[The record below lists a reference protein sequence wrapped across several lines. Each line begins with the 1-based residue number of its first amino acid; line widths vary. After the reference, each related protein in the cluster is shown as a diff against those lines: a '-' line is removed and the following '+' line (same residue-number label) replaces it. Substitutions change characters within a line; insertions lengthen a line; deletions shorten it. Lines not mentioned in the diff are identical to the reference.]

1 MSNTV
6 LIQQA
11 SGPMRLMLELTAA
24 RHADYCARHGICY
37 WPVLGDVQ
45 RERSPHW
52 NKITLIKHALAE
64 GFERVVWLDADTLI
78 LRFDEDIRTAINGG
92 PPLALA
98 QHPVPDLDGNPTHF
112 NSGVIIARNGA
123 RAREFFDAVWT
134 AGPLWKHPWH
144 EQGRVHDVLKR
155 FPDMVQRLDDRWNS
169 TVNVT
174 DVPNPIIKAW
184 HGSGT
189 KALSS
194 MYEELKRIGGLDA
207 AAREAADQFVHA
219 DNVSEQT
226 ERAIAAIPP
235 YPNTF
240 AGRGIVT
247 CGGGLGYFTC
257 AWVCIHQL
265 RRLDCRLPI
274 ELWYLGP
281 HELDAHM
288 RSMMEPL
295 DVKCVDASE
304 IRKTHP
310 MRLLRGFELKAYS
323 VLHSCFREVIFLD
336 ADNVPVANP
345 ELLFDAPE
353 YGDAGAIFWPDY
365 WRMPPEHLAWKLF
378 GVPYR
383 DEPEFESGQIVI
395 DKARCW
401 RALNLAMWF
410 NENSDFFYHHVHGD
424 KDTFRFAW
432 HRLGQRFAMP
442 PYPISS
448 IESTM
453 CQHDFQGCRLFQHR
467 NSDKWNFR
475 RDNKRVEGFLFEE
488 ECQNDVRNLR
498 KLWDGKVF
506 SSVSISKPQI

>member
-1 MSNTV
+1 
-6 LIQQA
+6 
-11 SGPMRLMLELTAA
+11 MRLMLELTTA

-45 RERSPHW
+45 RARSPHW
-52 NKITLIKHALAE
+52 NKIALIKHALAE

-78 LRFDEDIRTAINGG
+78 LRHDEDIRTAINDG
-92 PPLALA
+92 PPLGLA
-98 QHPVPDLDGNPTHF
+98 QHPRPDLDGNPTHF

-123 RAREFFDAVWT
+123 RAREFFDVVWT
-134 AGPLWKHPWH
+134 TGPSRKHPWL
-144 EQGRVHDVLKR
+144 EQGRVHDILKL
-155 FPDMVQRLDDRWNS
+155 FPDIVQRLDDRWNS

-174 DVPNPIIKAW
+174 DVPNPMIKAW

-194 MYEELKRIGGLDA
+194 MYEELKRIGGLEA
-207 AAREAADQFVHA
+207 SARAAADQFVHA
-219 DNVSEQT
+219 DNTFEQT
-226 ERAIAAIPP
+226 ERAITAIPP

-240 AGRGIVT
+240 EGRGIVT

-265 RRLDCRLPI
+265 RRLGCWLPI

-281 HELDAHM
+281 RELDAHM
-288 RSMMEPL
+288 RSLMEPL
-295 DVKCVDASE
+295 GVKCVDANE
-304 IRKTHP
+304 IRKKHR
-310 MRLLRGFELKAYS
+310 MRLLHGFELKAYS
-323 VLHSCFREVIFLD
+323 VLHSRFREVIFLD
-336 ADNVPVANP
+336 SDNVPVANP
-345 ELLFDAPE
+345 ELLFDTSE
-353 YGDAGAIFWPDY
+353 YGETGAIFWPDY
-365 WRMPPEHLAWKLF
+365 WRMQPDRLAWKFF

-383 DEPEFESGQIVI
+383 DEPEFESGQMVI

-401 RALNLAMWF
+401 HALNLAMWF
-410 NENSDFFYHHVHGD
+410 NENSNFFYHHVHGD

-442 PYPISS
+442 PYPILS
-448 IESTM
+448 IDGTM
-453 CQHDFQGCRLFQHR
+453 CQHDFQGRRVFQHR

-475 RDNKRVEGFLFEE
+475 RDNKRIEGFLFEE

-498 KLWDGKVF
+498 KLWDGKIQVYE
-506 SSVSISKPQI
+506 